1 MRTGLR
7 SALAALVL
15 VGSACSS
22 SSDPNAGSASSVP
35 QDSAAAD
42 TSVVNSEPATT
53 TTAAPVVTTPLT
65 AEQVAFTEV
74 ARVPGALDLAYRS
87 GDNTLFVASREG
99 QISAIRNGV
108 LDPKPVLDL
117 TSIISAGGER
127 GLLGLTFSTDGQ
139 NAYLDYT
146 NTDGNTVIAE
156 YAVGTD
162 GVFEPTSQRQ
172 MLTINQPSPNHNGG
186 ALRIGPDGFLYI
198 GMGDGGAAN
207 DPDRRALNTS
217 ELLGKIL
224 RIDPKAS
231 ASAPYSIPKDNPFA
245 NDPKARPEIWA
256 IGMRNPWR
264 FNFDQAT
271 GDLWIADVGQNA
283 WEEIDVAW
291 AGLGGIHG
299 WNFGWSAYEGT
310 HRFNVDQP
318 GEQVTMPIYEYQH
331 GDAGCSI
338 SGGVRY
344 RGTAVPSLVGSYVYG
359 DYCSGRVRALHINDD
374 RSIGAEVTLSTT
386 MAATSS
392 IAQGP
397 DGELYVLRI
406 ETGEVLALVAA
417 NS

>member
-1 MRTGLR
+1 MRTSLR
-7 SALAALVL
+7 FAFAALVL

-22 SSDPNAGSASSVP
+22 SSQSSSNSATDASVSSELATT
-35 QDSAAAD
+35 STAAA
-42 TSVVNSEPATT
+42 
-53 TTAAPVVTTPLT
+53 VVTTPLT
-65 AEQVAFTEV
+65 AEQVVFTEV
-74 ARVPGALDLAYRS
+74 AKVPGALDLAYRA
-87 GDNTLFVASREG
+87 GDKTLFVVSREG

-117 TSIISAGGER
+117 TSSISAGGER
-127 GLLGLTFSTDGQ
+127 GLLGLTFSTDAQ
-139 NAYLDYT
+139 NAYVDYT

-162 GVFEPTSQRQ
+162 GVFEPSSQRQ
-172 MLTINQPSPNHNGG
+172 LLTINQPYPNHNGG

-231 ASAPYSIPKDNPFA
+231 ASGPYSIPKDNPFA
-245 NDPKARPEIWA
+245 HDTKARPEIWA

-271 GDLWIADVGQNA
+271 GDLWIADVGQDK
-283 WEEIDVAW
+283 WEEVDVAW
-291 AGLGGIHG
+291 ADLGGIHG

-310 HRFNVDQP
+310 HRFNVDQL
-318 GEQVTMPIYEYQH
+318 GEQVTMPIYEYPH
-331 GDAGCSI
+331 GDVGCSI

-344 RGTAVPSLVGSYVYG
+344 RGKAVPSLVGSYVYG
-359 DYCSGRVRALHINDD
+359 DYCSGQVRALHINDD
-374 RSIGAEVTLSTT
+374 RVVSTEVTLSKD
-386 MAATSS
+386 MAGTSA

-397 DGELYVLRI
+397 DGELYVLRV
-406 ETGEVLALVAA
+406 ETGEVLALGPA

>member
-1 MRTGLR
+1 MKSRFR
-7 SALAALVL
+7 YALAALAIA
-15 VGSACSS
+15 GSACSS
-22 SSDPNAGSASSVP
+22 SSNRNA
-35 QDSAAAD
+35 DSAVDD
-42 TSVVNSEPATT
+42 TSHIAPAT
-53 TTAAPVVTTPLT
+53 AATDVPVVTTPLT

-74 ARVPGALDLAYRS
+74 AKVPGALDLAYRA
-87 GDNTLFVASREG
+87 GDKTLFIAGREG
-99 QISAIRNGV
+99 HISAIRNGV
-108 LDPKPVLDL
+108 LDPTPVLDL
-117 TSIISAGGER
+117 TSTISAGGER

-139 NAYLDYT
+139 NAYVDYT

-156 YAVGTD
+156 YAVGTN

-172 MLTINQPSPNHNGG
+172 LLTIDQPYPNHNGG

-207 DPDRRALNTS
+207 DPDHRALNTS

-231 ASAPYSIPKDNPFA
+231 TTAPYSSPKDNPFA
-245 NDPKARPEIWA
+245 NDTKARPEIWA

-271 GDLWIADVGQNA
+271 GDLWIADVGQDK
-283 WEEIDVAW
+283 WEEVDVAW
-291 AGLGGIHG
+291 ANLGGVHG

-318 GEQVTMPIYEYQH
+318 GEQVTMPIYEYPH

-344 RGTAVPSLVGSYVYG
+344 RGKAVPSLVGSYVYG
-359 DYCSGRVRALHINDD
+359 DYCSGQVRALHINEDH
-374 RSIGAEVTLSTT
+374 SVGAGVTLSST
-386 MAATSS
+386 MAGLSA

-397 DGELYVLRI
+397 DGELYVLRV

-417 NS
+417 HR